1 MKIIFSRLLAVLA
14 VLMLS
19 APAPSLAQGLGQS
32 FGQPLLS
39 PEEAFTL
46 QISRE
51 ADGDMVFA
59 WKIAPGH
66 YLYKDHTAAT
76 APDGKTALPLRL
88 RAGEKKDD
96 PGFGVVDIWRD
107 AGRAVL
113 PADALKRANEPAS
126 INITY
131 QGCLENSICYPPTT
145 RTVDV
150 PALPS
155 ARIAS
160 REAEA
165 ATAQAAAVLALQ
177 KTPAAHTT
185 DAAESAEAEPVLID
199 SSEPDVVLSA
209 AAIQLQQ
216 DQGFVDRLSRQGGT
230 VWVLLAF
237 FGFGVLDRKSVV

>member
-59 WKIAPGH
+59 WEIAPGH

-113 PADALKRANEPAS
+113 SADALKRANDPAS

-131 QGCLENSICYPPTT
+131 QGCLEKIG
-145 RTVDV
+145 R
-150 PALPS
+150 
-155 ARIAS
+155 
-160 REAEA
+160 
-165 ATAQAAAVLALQ
+165 
-177 KTPAAHTT
+177 AH
-185 DAAESAEAEPVLID
+185 V
-199 SSEPDVVLSA
+199 
-209 AAIQLQQ
+209 
-216 DQGFVDRLSRQGGT
+216 
-230 VWVLLAF
+230 
-237 FGFGVLDRKSVV
+237 